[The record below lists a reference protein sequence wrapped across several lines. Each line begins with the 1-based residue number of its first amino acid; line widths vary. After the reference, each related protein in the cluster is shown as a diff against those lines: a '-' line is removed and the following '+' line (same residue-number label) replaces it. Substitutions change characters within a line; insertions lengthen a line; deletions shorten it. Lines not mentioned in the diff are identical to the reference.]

1 MFGGRGYLIQ
11 QGVQCLVVEVTS
23 FSRVFGGR
31 GYLIQQGVQC
41 LVVEVTS
48 FSRVYSVWW

>member
-23 FSRVFGGR
+23 FSRV
-31 GYLIQQGVQC
+31 YTVQC
-41 LVVEVTS
+41 LVVKVTS